1 MLVFS
6 PVAILLLATS
16 SEVPTLSTTSS
27 VRGISVITY
36 TSHGCLEVGQD
47 DRQGF
52 YKDLHTP
59 ELQDPFESL
68 VPQKVLMEA
77 KERPDAG
84 VVECGILDP
93 AAVDGSNVSFVCSQ
107 QALCSRTTNATSW

>member
-1 MLVFS
+1 M
-6 PVAILLLATS
+6 
-16 SEVPTLSTTSS
+16 
-27 VRGISVITY
+27 ITY
-36 TSHGCLEVGQD
+36 TSHGCLEVGQN

-52 YKDLHTP
+52 CKDLHTP

-84 VVECGILDP
+84 VVECGILDT

-107 QALCSRTTNATSW
+107 QALCSRTTNATSS